1 MAASAES
8 SEPASS
14 QPPPRRVLVVAAGVP
29 ADVDLIEE
37 VRRGR
42 PGTAVEVAVVAPV
55 VEESPAKRAAG
66 ELDSAREDAEWRLE
80 DSLARM
86 RNGGLPAE
94 GWVGDTDPV
103 LAAEDALRAFPADEV
118 LVFES
123 PEGHA
128 RWLEDGLLER
138 AREILD
144 RPLRLAGASGE
155 AAPARPAAERAAPQ
169 AGGEARD
176 EVGLG
181 PYLPGVLRGDLAAV
195 AVGIV
200 GTILAILFFAAGPG
214 TEAGPGAVQGL
225 IALAAV
231 LINVGHGIAIVL
243 FESIRYRGGFQTFV
257 RDVTLVY
264 TPLAALAN
272 LLILLVA

>member
-14 QPPPRRVLVVAAGVP
+14 HPSPHRVLVIAAGIP
-29 ADVDLIEE
+29 ADIDLIEE
-37 VRRGR
+37 VRGGR
-42 PGTAVEVAVVAPV
+42 PGAAVEVAVVAPV
-55 VEESPAKRAAG
+55 VEESPAKRTAG
-66 ELDSAREDAEWRLE
+66 ELEPAREAAEQRLE

-86 RNGGLPAE
+86 RNGGLTAD

-123 PEGHA
+123 AEGHA

-144 RPLRLAGASGE
+144 RPLRLAGASGD
-155 AAPARPAAERAAPQ
+155 AAPSRPVAERAAPQ
-169 AGGEARD
+169 ASGESRD
-176 EVGLG
+176 EVGLS
-181 PYLPGVLRGDLAAV
+181 PYLPGIARDDLAAL
-195 AVGIV
+195 AVGVV
-200 GTILAILFFAAGPG
+200 GTILAIVFFAAGDGPDR
-214 TEAGPGAVQGL
+214 APGAAQGL
-225 IALAAV
+225 IALAAI
-231 LINVGHGIAIVL
+231 LINVGHAIGITL
-243 FESIRYRGGFQTFV
+243 FESVRYRGGFQTFV

-272 LLILLVA
+272 LVILLVA